1 MINYYT
7 TLWYNDA
14 QRDNCNMQN
23 CLLQYLS
30 GFAML
35 RFQFWFL
42 TLIGFLFPTALR
54 GDSSIL
60 LAVDHNR
67 SFQQL
72 ILILCTH
79 LELHHLL

>member
-1 MINYYT
+1 MINYYS

-23 CLLQYLS
+23 CLLQHLRGS
-30 GFAML
+30 AVL
-35 RFQFWFL
+35 RFQFWSL

-54 GDSSIL
+54 GDYSIL
-60 LAVDHNR
+60 LAVGHHR

-72 ILILCTH
+72 ILILCPH
-79 LELHHLL
+79 LTELQVL